1 MHGIMYGVYH
11 VSDNKIND
19 SEAMLMGGT
28 PGGRNQ
34 CGLPRGYIVVNVSLD
49 FTED

>member
-1 MHGIMYGVYH
+1 MYGVYH
-11 VSDNKIND
+11 VNDNKIND

-28 PGGRNQ
+28 SGVVTNVGYLGTRD
-34 CGLPRGYIVVNVSLD
+34 YIVVDVSLD